1 MCPAST
7 MPFRG
12 RRRYRRRPPAS
23 PRLPPALGPFSF
35 SPPAAL
41 GPRPRLSRVVN
52 LLVLPALLVLTPLR
66 GGTEPHK
73 APRGARGP
81 APGAC
86 SSLRRTPRG
95 REGCAAAPSASLLP
109 LSPRADIVG
118 TLRPDE
124 KAIMTYVSCFYHAF
138 SGAQKV
144 SLASG
149 GGAAPLAPRLPRLLH
164 GFEAAPGRQAPKLG
178 GTRGERWCKSASPR
192 GTGLGEGAA
201 GPQPR

>member
-1 MCPAST
+1 

-149 GGAAPLAPRLPRLLH
+149 GGPPR
-164 GFEAAPGRQAPKLG
+164 
-178 GTRGERWCKSASPR
+178 SPR
-192 GTGLGEGAA
+192 ASRGCCTASRRPRGVRRQNWGEPAGRGGVNRPPREAQGLGKAQPA
-201 GPQPR
+201 PSLVKGPT